1 MVSIREEQQTDHES
15 IDAVIIEAFGN
26 RGEADL
32 VDRLRKSRQL
42 TLSLVAVVDSEVVG
56 HVAFSPVT
64 IHSEEGHRQA
74 IGLGP
79 MAVRPASQRSGIG
92 SELIHCGLD
101 MLRERGDGI
110 VVVLGHPEYYPRFGF
125 ERSTK
130 HGIQW
135 EHDAPEEAFMVMALQ
150 EGALRGVSGTVRY
163 RPEFDIVI

>member
-15 IDAVIIEAFGN
+15 IGAVIIEAFGN

-42 TLSLVAVVDSEVVG
+42 TLSLVAVADSEVVG
-56 HVAFSPVT
+56 HIAFSPVM
-64 IHSEEGHRQA
+64 IRSEGGHRQA

-130 HGIQW
+130 HGIKW
-135 EHDAPEEAFMVMALQ
+135 EHDAPEEAFMVMELQ
-150 EGALRGVSGTVRY
+150 EGALRGVSGTARY